1 MIRSIL
7 AIVVGFVLIGALS
20 FGMDAVV
27 RNFLPQEFSANG
39 RVDNPAILLLT
50 LGYVFIFAIMGCYL
64 TGRLAPQ
71 NPMKHAL
78 ILGVLGLIFNI
89 IGTMSQWDT
98 APSWYHIVA
107 LLMVMPAA
115 WLGGRQAEIKE
126 RQISKI

>member
-7 AIVVGFVLIGALS
+7 AIVVGFVLIGVLS
-20 FGMDAVV
+20 FGMGVVV
-27 RNFLPQEFSANG
+27 RNWMPEAFSTG
-39 RVDNPAILLLT
+39 QVDDPMILSLT
-50 LGYVFIFAIMGCYL
+50 LGYIFIFIIMGCYL

-71 NPMKHAL
+71 KPMTHAL
-78 ILGVLGLIFNI
+78 ILGVLELILI
-89 IGTMSQWDT
+89 IVGTMSHWDM
-98 APSWYHIVA
+98 APTWYHAAA